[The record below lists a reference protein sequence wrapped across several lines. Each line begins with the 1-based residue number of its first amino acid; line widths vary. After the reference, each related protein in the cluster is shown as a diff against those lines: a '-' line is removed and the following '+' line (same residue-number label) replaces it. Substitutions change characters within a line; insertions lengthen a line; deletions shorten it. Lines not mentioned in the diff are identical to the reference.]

1 MVQIY
6 VFIDFNCLFCLLLFA
21 LSVLCFKQHKVS
33 NLFFFPFGI
42 IVFLMY
48 LLVLLCNLLFFWAM
62 ILYISFFLIGCVCV
76 AMFFCC

>member
-21 LSVLCFKQHKVS
+21 LSVLFFKQHKVS

-42 IVFLMY
+42 IVFFDVFVGFAL
-48 LLVLLCNLLFFWAM
+48 
-62 ILYISFFLIGCVCV
+62 
-76 AMFFCC
+76 

>member
-21 LSVLCFKQHKVS
+21 LSVLFFKQHKVS

-48 LLVLLCNLLFFWAM
+48 LLVLLCNWLFFWAM
-62 ILYISFFLIGCVCV
+62 FLYISFFLIGCVCV

>member
-21 LSVLCFKQHKVS
+21 LSVLFFKHHKVS

-42 IVFLMY
+42 IY
-48 LLVLLCNLLFFWAM
+48 LLFGCLCYCCLNNLHILGFFNISIRYVL
-62 ILYISFFLIGCVCV
+62 YEKVV
-76 AMFFCC
+76 